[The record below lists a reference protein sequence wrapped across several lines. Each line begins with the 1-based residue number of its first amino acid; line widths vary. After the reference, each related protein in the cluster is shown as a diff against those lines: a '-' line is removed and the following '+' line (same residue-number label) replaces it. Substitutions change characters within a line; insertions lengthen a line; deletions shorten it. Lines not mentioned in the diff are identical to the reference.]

1 MSVHLSTHDVCIEK
15 IYMWVPM
22 NIYTCMYE
30 GIYLFIYYEFEIY
43 VRGTL
48 VEISG
53 NLRKSR
59 GNLEEIWVSRTI
71 DLKFVVPSKVVYEGR
86 YIPGIYLLRYIF
98 P

>member
-1 MSVHLSTHDVCIEK
+1 
-15 IYMWVPM
+15 M
-22 NIYTCMYE
+22 NIYTFGTCMYE

-71 DLKFVVPSKVVYEGR
+71 DLKFVVPSKVVYTEGTCEAQDSGMN
-86 YIPGIYLLRYIF
+86 IGEVTL
-98 P
+98 

>member
-1 MSVHLSTHDVCIEK
+1 
-15 IYMWVPM
+15 
-22 NIYTCMYE
+22 MYVRRY
-30 GIYLFIYYEFEIY
+30 IFVYITYYEFEIY

-71 DLKFVVPSKVVYEGR
+71 DLKFVVPSKVVYTEGTCEAQDSGMNIKTG
-86 YIPGIYLLRYIF
+86 YFNVDQGYK
-98 P
+98 